1 MITKEEAHDIL
12 KKYLGK
18 KRRDYVTISPV
29 SEIQLKENKK
39 ILYGDHESEYL
50 TVYISGYS
58 TLWGVEERGVVVYI
72 AAETGDVLYSLSSHG
87 WVEELE

>member
-18 KRRDYVTISPV
+18 KRRDYITISSV
-29 SEIQLKENKK
+29 NEIQLKENKK
-39 ILYGDHESEYL
+39 ILYGDYESEYL
-50 TVYISGYS
+50 TVYIARYS
-58 TLWGVEERGVVVYI
+58 ALWGMEERGVVVYI